1 MLSLNEKIMIKKL
14 SSIKKASLCLAVAL
28 IVCLLKMPYGFYT
41 IIRLA
46 TAIVMGCWA
55 VRFSSQSRW
64 SLTVISGSIVLLFQ
78 PILPIA
84 LDRFTWNVVDI
95 LLAIFLLVIVFKL
108 DTAHD
113 DIDQSR

>member
-1 MLSLNEKIMIKKL
+1 MIKTL
-14 SSIKKASLCLAVAL
+14 SSIQKASLCLAVAL

-46 TAIVMGCWA
+46 TAIIMGCWS

-64 SLTVISGSIVLLFQ
+64 PLAVISGSIVLLCQ
-78 PILPIA
+78 PLIPIA
-84 LDRFTWNVVDI
+84 LDRFTWNVVDV

-108 DTAHD
+108 DIEQKDTNK
-113 DIDQSR
+113 SR